1 MNRNRIIM
9 LGLSFPILL
18 FSFCNIYAQS
28 QNQPIVSAGD
38 GGEGIVLSNPKLKLE
53 LVTSGLDFPTT
64 MAFLGPND
72 FLILEKDTGLVKRVI
87 DGKTIEKPLLQIEVS
102 KKDERGLLG

>member
-1 MNRNRIIM
+1 MKIASFITYLIFSLIILM
-9 LGLSFPILL
+9 VLNPG
-18 FSFCNIYAQS
+18 NIKSYAQS
-28 QNQPIVSAGD
+28 SEKVPLVPTVYDPN
-38 GGEGIVLSNPKLKLE
+38 LKIE
-53 LVTSGLDFPTT
+53 LVADGFNFATT